1 MRDIGPDTAGSNGS
15 QGLVFDV
22 DTFAVHDGPGIR
34 MAIYLKGCPLA
45 CAWCHS
51 PESRRGAPELIFV
64 GDRCTLCGTCGTV
77 CTEGVHRID
86 DAHGIERAACQ
97 TCGTCAGACP
107 SGALLI
113 KGRRI
118 PAADLVARAARMR
131 PFFERSGGGVTL
143 SGGEAT
149 SQAAFASDI
158 LEGCQS
164 LGVHTALETCG
175 ACSWETL
182 ERLLRHTDLALYDI
196 KLYDPEAHRRWT
208 GVDNGEILENAERL
222 AGRNVQI
229 RVPLIPG
236 ITDLDENLGAIF
248 AFTRRVGLEDVALLP
263 FNPSSGAKY
272 EWLGQRCEVE
282 GARQSPER
290 LEALVRMGRD
300 AGVKAVIG

>member
-1 MRDIGPDTAGSNGS
+1 M
-15 QGLVFDV
+15 
-22 DTFAVHDGPGIR
+22 
-34 MAIYLKGCPLA
+34 
-45 CAWCHS
+45 
-51 PESRRGAPELIFV
+51 
-64 GDRCTLCGTCGTV
+64 
-77 CTEGVHRID
+77 
-86 DAHGIERAACQ
+86 
-97 TCGTCAGACP
+97 
-107 SGALLI
+107 I